1 MGDFLR
7 FETMITP
14 VLIQVIFWLAV
25 VIAIIAGIVR
35 IGHGGAGGIAEGIA
49 LIILGPILARIY
61 AELLIVWFRIFGHLR
76 QIDRKTGHA

>member
-61 AELLIVWFRIFGHLR
+61 AESSESAMAVRGASP
-76 QIDRKTGHA
+76 KGSP